1 MTFDIDMKWGSRRR
15 FLRWRFF
22 REGSFFRH
30 SAARL
35 AFALCLIIGGL
46 TTWPAYG
53 QIPGAAPATASK
65 PAASAEDPYNRVSPE
80 SSVLGFLQACRAK
93 NYIAASR
100 YLNLRKFSPEDRR
113 KNGPRLAEELGQALD
128 SDPQFDVAAL
138 SSDPEGDKAD
148 GLPRDRDRVLT
159 MHADDKTFDLQIE
172 RAQLRSGIW
181 VWRFA
186 PETIDMIPVL
196 AQQTA
201 ASPLERYIPPPL
213 VRIGFL
219 DTALWQWIGLF
230 VSALALAF
238 LGRLLSRVVLTLLHP
253 ALTRAAPRFSWGSVE
268 ALVAPLQLLL
278 AAALF
283 RGAMEAI
290 GCSAIV
296 RFYLG
301 RTLSLLSIFAAA
313 WFCLRLV
320 DLGMVPVRAALASRR
335 RTLTH
340 SVVPLMARLAKVTVF
355 VFAVTAIL
363 ASWGYDTK
371 TVLAGL
377 GIGGIAIA
385 LAAQKT
391 VENVFGGLSVIT
403 DHPVFVGDYCKFGDS
418 VGTVEDIGL
427 RSTRIRT
434 LDRTL
439 LTVPNAQ
446 FSTVTLE
453 NFSRQDKMLFH
464 LKLNLRRDTTAEQVR
479 AILAAIDGLLK
490 SHPKIETG
498 NLPVRFIGVGAYSL
512 DVEIFA
518 YVLTEEG
525 DEFMS
530 IRQELLLHI
539 LDAVKNAGSALALPT
554 QASIVY
560 PSSPPGPPSAAS
572 IIGAPGQ

>member
-1 MTFDIDMKWGSRRR
+1 
-15 FLRWRFF
+15 
-22 REGSFFRH
+22 
-30 SAARL
+30 
-35 AFALCLIIGGL
+35 
-46 TTWPAYG
+46 
-53 QIPGAAPATASK
+53 
-65 PAASAEDPYNRVSPE
+65 
-80 SSVLGFLQACRAK
+80 
-93 NYIAASR
+93 
-100 YLNLRKFSPEDRR
+100 
-113 KNGPRLAEELGQALD
+113 
-128 SDPQFDVAAL
+128 
-138 SSDPEGDKAD
+138 
-148 GLPRDRDRVLT
+148 
-159 MHADDKTFDLQIE
+159 
-172 RAQLRSGIW
+172 
-181 VWRFA
+181 
-186 PETIDMIPVL
+186 
-196 AQQTA
+196 
-201 ASPLERYIPPPL
+201 
-213 VRIGFL
+213 
-219 DTALWQWIGLF
+219 
-230 VSALALAF
+230 
-238 LGRLLSRVVLTLLHP
+238 
-253 ALTRAAPRFSWGSVE
+253 
-268 ALVAPLQLLL
+268 
-278 AAALF
+278 
-283 RGAMEAI
+283 
-290 GCSAIV
+290 
-296 RFYLG
+296 
-301 RTLSLLSIFAAA
+301 
-313 WFCLRLV
+313 
-320 DLGMVPVRAALASRR
+320 
-335 RTLTH
+335 
-340 SVVPLMARLAKVTVF
+340 MARLAKVTIF